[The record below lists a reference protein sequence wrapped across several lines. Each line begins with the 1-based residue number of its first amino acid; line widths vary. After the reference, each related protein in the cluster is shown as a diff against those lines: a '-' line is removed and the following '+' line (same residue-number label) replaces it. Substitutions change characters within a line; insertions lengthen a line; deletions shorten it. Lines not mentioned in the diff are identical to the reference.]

1 MRQGLVWAFGYNMLL
16 IPVAA
21 GCCTWWHGLLLDPVL
36 AAGAMAM
43 LERERGL
50 ERAAAAGLPRRL
62 NRSGDAMN
70 ELEMAPM
77 AKDPVCGMEVNPEVA
92 TAQGLSSEHE
102 GETYYFCGRGCKLDF
117 DENPQ
122 TYFDP
127 GYTPSM

>member
-1 MRQGLVWAFGYNMLL
+1 
-16 IPVAA
+16 
-21 GCCTWWHGLLLDPVL
+21 
-36 AAGAMAM
+36 
-43 LERERGL
+43 
-50 ERAAAAGLPRRL
+50 
-62 NRSGDAMN
+62 MN

-77 AKDPVCGMEVNPEVA
+77 AKDPVCGMDVNPEVA